1 MPNKELSK
9 LNSKKTTQLKYVQKT
24 YDISTMIMYRW
35 QTARKKMFTIIT
47 IREIKIKTTIKQ
59 HYTPIRMAK
68 IKKF

>member
-47 IREIKIKTTIKQ
+47 IREIKIKTTIK
-59 HYTPIRMAK
+59 
-68 IKKF
+68 